1 MKSRLVAAL
10 LAGLLAVV
18 GGVLLIG
25 YVSRADERAMA
36 GMATQTVLVVTAPL
50 PEGATS
56 DELARAVEPR
66 RLPAVAVAPGSA
78 TSLEQLEDRVTTT
91 ALQPGEQ
98 LLTSRLV
105 DPATAAAAQGVAV
118 PPGLQKVSVELEG
131 QRVVG
136 GEVAAGDLVGV
147 FVSAKDDD
155 FNYTRLVLQKVL
167 VLAVR
172 GGAASSGDD
181 NGGDADPSST
191 LVVTL
196 AVDAAGAQKVVFGAE
211 HGSVWLSAESDDTP
225 TSSLP
230 VLTQKELFS

>member
-25 YVSRADERAMA
+25 YVSRADDRAMA

-56 DELARAVEPR
+56 EELARSVEPR

-105 DPATAAAAQGVAV
+105 DPATAAATQGVVV
-118 PPGLQKVSVELEG
+118 PPGLQKVSVQLEG

-147 FVSAKDDD
+147 FVSAKDDNR
-155 FNYTRLVLQKVL
+155 NYTRLVLQKVL

-181 NGGDADPSST
+181 DGAGDPSST
-191 LVVTL
+191 TVVTL
-196 AVDAAGAQKVVFGAE
+196 AVDAAGAQQVVFGAE

-225 TSSLP
+225 TSRLP
-230 VLTQKELFS
+230 VLTQKEMFS